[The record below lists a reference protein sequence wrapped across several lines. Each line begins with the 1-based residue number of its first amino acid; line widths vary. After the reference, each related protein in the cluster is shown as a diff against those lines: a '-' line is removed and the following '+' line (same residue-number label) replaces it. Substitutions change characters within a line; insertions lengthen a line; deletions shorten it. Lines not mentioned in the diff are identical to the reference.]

1 MDLTS
6 FSDQQAHCYLQYGRI
21 LTKEA
26 KKMVQHNSVQ
36 RRSAMTIGE
45 RREQQLI
52 DVKLKFH
59 RVKNL
64 W

>member
-1 MDLTS
+1 
-6 FSDQQAHCYLQYGRI
+6 
-21 LTKEA
+21 
-26 KKMVQHNSVQ
+26 VQ